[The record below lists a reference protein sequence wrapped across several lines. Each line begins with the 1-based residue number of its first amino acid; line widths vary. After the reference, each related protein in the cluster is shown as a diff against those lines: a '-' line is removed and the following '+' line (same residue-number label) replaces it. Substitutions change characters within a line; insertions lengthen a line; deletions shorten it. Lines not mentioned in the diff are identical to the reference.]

1 MVEDLRLDSLE
12 GVGPVTTRKLS
23 DAGIHNV
30 MDLIVRGPV
39 DISEITGME
48 KDTAEKIVNK
58 ARKHLVEG
66 GLIAKDFISASEL
79 YKTRQSIGKIT
90 TGTNCLD
97 TLFDGGIETRALTEV
112 YGEFGCGKTQFA
124 HTMSVMVQKSK
135 EEGGLEGGVLYID
148 TEGTFRPERIVQIAQ
163 AHDMN
168 PEKVLDNI
176 IVARAYNSAH
186 QTLILEEAGAIIEE
200 HNVKLIVADSAVG
213 LFRAEYL
220 GRGTLSVRQQK
231 LNHFVHL
238 LVRIAETYDC
248 AAIATN
254 QVMASPDVFFGDP
267 TRPIGGNVVAHTSTY
282 RIYFKKSGKKRIARM
297 VDSPHHPETEVI
309 FALGEAGVI
318 DLEEAEKK
326 TKKTAKKATSKKVK
340 EAKVEP
346 EVEAKVEPEVEAKV
360 EPEVEA
366 KVEPEVEPEV
376 EAKVEPEVEA
386 KVEPEVEAKVEPE
399 VEAKVEPEVEAKVEP
414 EVDSIED
421 HGADITSDDF

>member
-23 DAGIHNV
+23 DAGVHNV

-39 DISEITGME
+39 DIAEITGME
-48 KDTAEKIVNK
+48 KGSAEKIVNK
-58 ARKHLVEG
+58 AREHLVEG
-66 GLIAKDFISASEL
+66 GLLGKDFVSASEI
-79 YKTRQSIGKIT
+79 YKHRQSIGKIT

-97 TLFDGGIETRALTEV
+97 TLFGGGIETQALTEV

-148 TEGTFRPERIVQIAQ
+148 TENTFRPERIVSIAQ
-163 AHDMN
+163 AHEMD

-186 QTLILEEAGAIIEE
+186 QILILEEAGSIIQE
-200 HNVKLIVADSAVG
+200 NNIKLIVADSAVG

-238 LVRIAETYDC
+238 LSRIAETYNC

-297 VDSPHHPETEVI
+297 VDSPHHPEEEVI

-318 DLEEAEKK
+318 DLEDAEKK
-326 TKKTAKKATSKKVK
+326 TKKTTKKAATKKVTAKKVK
-340 EAKVEP
+340 ES
-346 EVEAKVEPEVEAKV
+346 EVEATVETTVETPEAEATVETTV
-360 EPEVEA
+360 ETPEAEATVETT
-366 KVEPEVEPEV
+366 VETPEIATIEEPMVKE
-376 EAKVEPEVEA
+376 
-386 KVEPEVEAKVEPE
+386 
-399 VEAKVEPEVEAKVEP
+399 
-414 EVDSIED
+414 IE
-421 HGADITSDDF
+421 SDDSETTEE

>member
-23 DAGIHNV
+23 DAGVHNV

-39 DISEITGME
+39 EIADITGME

-58 ARKHLVEG
+58 ARQHLVEG
-66 GLIAKDFISASEL
+66 GLIAKDFVSASEI
-79 YKTRQSIGKIT
+79 YKHRQSIGKIT

-97 TLFDGGIETRALTEV
+97 TLFDGGVETQALTEV

-135 EEGGLEGGVLYID
+135 EEGGLEGSVLYID
-148 TEGTFRPERIVQIAQ
+148 TENTFRPERIVSIAK
-163 AHDMN
+163 AHDMD

-186 QTLILEEAGAIIEE
+186 QVLILEEAGPIIEE
-200 HNVKLIVADSAVG
+200 NNVKLIVADSAVG

-238 LVRIAETYDC
+238 LSRIAETYNC
-248 AAIATN
+248 AALATN

-297 VDSPHHPETEVI
+297 VDSPHHPEEEVI

-318 DLEEAEKK
+318 DLEEAEAAKK
-326 TKKTAKKATSKKVK
+326 TKKVTAKKATTKKAK
-340 EAKVEP
+340 EPKVEEAETP
-346 EVEAKVEPEVEAKV
+346 EVEATVETPEVEATAKT
-360 EPEVEA
+360 PEVETTVDTPE
-366 KVEPEVEPEV
+366 VETTVDTPEVETVKAPEVEPV
-376 EAKVEPEVEA
+376 ETPAVTTE
-386 KVEPEVEAKVEPE
+386 
-399 VEAKVEPEVEAKVEP
+399 
-414 EVDSIED
+414 
-421 HGADITSDDF
+421 SDDSEPIEE

>member
-39 DISEITGME
+39 DIAAITGME

-58 ARKHLVEG
+58 ARQHLVEG
-66 GLIAKDFISASEL
+66 GLIAKDFVSASEI
-79 YKTRQSIGKIT
+79 YKHRQSIGKIS

-97 TLFDGGIETRALTEV
+97 TLFDGGIETQALTEV

-124 HTMSVMVQKSK
+124 HTLSVMVQKPK
-135 EEGGLEGGVLYID
+135 EEGGLDGGVLYID
-148 TEGTFRPERIVQIAQ
+148 TENTFRPERIVTIAKC
-163 AHDMN
+163 HDMD
-168 PEKVLDNI
+168 PEKVLDRI

-186 QTLILEEAGAIIEE
+186 QILILEEAGAIIEE
-200 HNVKLIVADSAVG
+200 NNIKLIVADSAVG

-238 LVRIAETYDC
+238 LSRIAETYNC
-248 AAIATN
+248 AALATN

-267 TRPIGGNVVAHTSTY
+267 IRPVGGNVVAHTSTY

-297 VDSPHHPETEVI
+297 VDSPHHPEEEVI
-309 FALGEAGVI
+309 FALGAAGVV
-318 DLEEAEKK
+318 DLEEVDKK
-326 TKKTAKKATSKKVK
+326 TKKTSKKATTKKVK
-340 EAKVEP
+340 TPKIEITVETPEVAATVEP
-346 EVEAKVEPEVEAKV
+346 TVETPEIATIEEPLVKEIESDDLEPTEASEVEATVEPTVEIK
-360 EPEVEA
+360 
-366 KVEPEVEPEV
+366 
-376 EAKVEPEVEA
+376 
-386 KVEPEVEAKVEPE
+386 
-399 VEAKVEPEVEAKVEP
+399 
-414 EVDSIED
+414 
-421 HGADITSDDF
+421 SDDLEPTEE

>member
-1 MVEDLRLDSLE
+1 MTDELALE
-12 GVGPVTTRKLS
+12 NLVGVGPVTTRKLN
-23 DAGIHNV
+23 DAGIQNI

-39 DISEITGME
+39 EIAELTGMDI
-48 KDTAEKIVNK
+48 DTSSKICEK
-58 ARKHLVEG
+58 AREDLVKG

-163 AHDMN
+163 AHDMD
-168 PEKVLDNI
+168 PEKALDNI

-186 QTLILEEAGAIIEE
+186 QVLILEEAGAIIEE

-297 VDSPHHPETEVI
+297 VDSPHHPEQEVI
-309 FALGEAGVI
+309 FALGAAGVI
-318 DLEEAEKK
+318 DPEDTDKK
-326 TKKTAKKATSKKVK
+326 SKKDAKKVTTKKVK
-340 EAKVEP
+340 EPKVEATVEPKVEATVEPKVEATVEPKVEATVEPKVEP
-346 EVEAKVEPEVEAKV
+346 
-360 EPEVEA
+360 
-366 KVEPEVEPEV
+366 
-376 EAKVEPEVEA
+376 
-386 KVEPEVEAKVEPE
+386 
-399 VEAKVEPEVEAKVEP
+399 
-414 EVDSIED
+414 IED

>member
-1 MVEDLRLDSLE
+1 MEDLRLDSLE

-23 DAGIHNV
+23 DAGIHNI

-39 DISEITGME
+39 EISEITGMD
-48 KDTAEKIVNK
+48 KDTTEKIVNK
-58 ARKHLVEG
+58 ARQQLVEE
-66 GLIAKDFISASEL
+66 GLISKDFVTATEI
-79 YKTRQSIGKIT
+79 YKRRQDIGKIT

-97 TLFDGGIETRALTEV
+97 TLFDGGIETQALTEV
-112 YGEFGCGKTQFA
+112 YGEFACGKTQFC
-124 HTMSVMVQKSK
+124 HTMCVMVQKPK

-148 TEGTFRPERIVQIAQ
+148 TENTFRPERIVSIAK
-163 AHDMN
+163 ANEMD

-186 QTLILEEAGAIIEE
+186 QTLILEEAGSVIEE
-200 HNVKLIVADSAVG
+200 NNIKLIIVDSAVG

-238 LVRIAETYDC
+238 LVRIAETYNC
-248 AAIATN
+248 AALATN

-297 VDSPHHPETEVI
+297 VDSPHHPEMDVV

-318 DLEEAEKK
+318 DPEEDGKK
-326 TKKTAKKATSKKVK
+326 KKKATTKKTTP
-340 EAKVEP
+340 EP
-346 EVEAKVEPEVEAKV
+346 ETVESTDSEKPDPTEP
-360 EPEVEA
+360 
-366 KVEPEVEPEV
+366 
-376 EAKVEPEVEA
+376 
-386 KVEPEVEAKVEPE
+386 
-399 VEAKVEPEVEAKVEP
+399 
-414 EVDSIED
+414 DSE
-421 HGADITSDDF
+421 

>member
-23 DAGIHNV
+23 DAGVHNV

-39 DISEITGME
+39 DIAEITGME
-48 KDTAEKIVNK
+48 KDTAAKIVEK
-58 ARKHLVEG
+58 ARKHLVEN
-66 GLIAKDFISASEL
+66 GLLAKDFISASEL

-97 TLFDGGIETRALTEV
+97 TLFDGGVETRALTEV

-148 TEGTFRPERIVQIAQ
+148 TEGTFRPERIIQIAQ
-163 AHDMN
+163 AHDMD
-168 PEKVLDNI
+168 PEKILDNI

-186 QTLILEEAGAIIEE
+186 QVLILEEAGAIIEK

-297 VDSPHHPETEVI
+297 VDSPHHPEEEVI

-318 DLEEAEKK
+318 DPEESDKK
-326 TKKTAKKATSKKVK
+326 PKKTAKKVIAKKTK
-340 EAKVEP
+340 DT
-346 EVEAKVEPEVEAKV
+346 EVEATVDTEVEATV
-360 EPEVEA
+360 DTEVEA
-366 KVEPEVEPEV
+366 TVDTEV
-376 EAKVEPEVEA
+376 EATVDTEVEA
-386 KVEPEVEAKVEPE
+386 TVDTEVEATVDTE
-399 VEAKVEPEVEAKVEP
+399 VEATVDTEVEAM
-414 EVDSIED
+414 ED
-421 HGADITSDDF
+421 HGEDITSDDF